1 LLAVTPEEIMGV
13 ANAYLQT
20 NNSSVAI
27 YNRSKDAPEIND
39 ELAAFSPQEQ
49 AMIAQA
55 LGELGSMPMDELIVA
70 KEQMSMQSATVP
82 AEMKHMFGYL
92 LKKLDER
99 IRELS
104 DSESEDDIEVEV
116 STEGANID
124 SVDAPIETF
133 VTQPS
138 GVLQLTPNQMAQ
150 ANEFLINFENKTLGD
165 LVRIYAALQ
174 GAIVAVPED
183 ERPILEF
190 VLAKLAVQIAE
201 LEQ

>member
-1 LLAVTPEEIMGV
+1 
-13 ANAYLQT
+13 
-20 NNSSVAI
+20 
-27 YNRSKDAPEIND
+27 
-39 ELAAFSPQEQ
+39 
-49 AMIAQA
+49 
-55 LGELGSMPMDELIVA
+55 MDELMMA

-82 AEMKHMFGYL
+82 EEMKPMFGYL

-99 IRELS
+99 IQELS
-104 DSESEDDIEVEV
+104 GSEGEDNIEVEV
-116 STEGANID
+116 STESANID
-124 SVDAPIETF
+124 SVDAPIESF

-165 LVRIYAALQ
+165 LVQIYAALQ